1 MFFNNLQSEN
11 FFMRAIKI
19 ETEGD
24 EFVIRVKK
32 NSFNETFVTELLR
45 KLRMELLAK
54 EVDFDPAIDTVGEEI
69 KADWWQK
76 NGERLLNKQ

>member
-1 MFFNNLQSEN
+1 
-11 FFMRAIKI
+11 MRAIKI